1 MKQNLLAA
9 LVLSLALTASAEAF
23 HNPVMLADQGSFTA
37 GGTVVT
43 APGTLD
49 NSKPLDPSGQTL
61 HGDHAYVFYQ
71 KPVKAKKNAIVFLH
85 GAGQFGKTWETT
97 PDGRDGFQNIFLE
110 KGYATYVVDQP
121 RRGRAGQSTTGGT
134 VSKIPMEQL
143 WYDNFRIGLYP
154 NYYPGVDV
162 RWDEAAR
169 EEFFRSMTPNT
180 GAFDEQVISDAMA
193 KVFERSGD
201 GVLVTHSQGGGP
213 GWWTAIKS
221 DHVKGIIALEPGSG
235 FIFPEGEVPAP
246 METSSP
252 FGALKGTAV
261 KLSDFEKLTKRPILV
276 VYGDNIPTERTEAW
290 NLDNWRVRLAMAKLW
305 VDAVNHHGGKAT
317 LLHLPEKGIKG
328 NTHFLMSD
336 TNNEAIA
343 DILEDWMK
351 ANGLAR

>member
-1 MKQNLLAA
+1 
-9 LVLSLALTASAEAF
+9 
-23 HNPVMLADQGSFTA
+23 
-37 GGTVVT
+37 
-43 APGTLD
+43 
-49 NSKPLDPSGQTL
+49 
-61 HGDHAYVFYQ
+61 
-71 KPVKAKKNAIVFLH
+71 
-85 GAGQFGKTWETT
+85 
-97 PDGRDGFQNIFLE
+97 
-110 KGYATYVVDQP
+110 
-121 RRGRAGQSTTGGT
+121 
-134 VSKIPMEQL
+134 MEQL

>member
-1 MKQNLLAA
+1 
-9 LVLSLALTASAEAF
+9 
-23 HNPVMLADQGSFTA
+23 
-37 GGTVVT
+37 
-43 APGTLD
+43 
-49 NSKPLDPSGQTL
+49 
-61 HGDHAYVFYQ
+61 
-71 KPVKAKKNAIVFLH
+71 
-85 GAGQFGKTWETT
+85 
-97 PDGRDGFQNIFLE
+97 
-110 KGYATYVVDQP
+110 
-121 RRGRAGQSTTGGT
+121 
-134 VSKIPMEQL
+134 MEQL

-162 RWDEAAR
+162 KWDEAAR

-261 KLSDFEKLTKRPILV
+261 KLSDFEKLSLIH
-276 VYGDNIPTERTEAW
+276 I
-290 NLDNWRVRLAMAKLW
+290 
-305 VDAVNHHGGKAT
+305 
-317 LLHLPEKGIKG
+317 
-328 NTHFLMSD
+328 
-336 TNNEAIA
+336 
-343 DILEDWMK
+343 
-351 ANGLAR
+351 

>member
-85 GAGQFGKTWETT
+85 GAGQSGKTWETT

-154 NYYPGVDV
+154 RIIIPV
-162 RWDEAAR
+162 
-169 EEFFRSMTPNT
+169 ST
-180 GAFDEQVISDAMA
+180 
-193 KVFERSGD
+193 SG
-201 GVLVTHSQGGGP
+201 G
-213 GWWTAIKS
+213 
-221 DHVKGIIALEPGSG
+221 
-235 FIFPEGEVPAP
+235 
-246 METSSP
+246 
-252 FGALKGTAV
+252 
-261 KLSDFEKLTKRPILV
+261 TKR
-276 VYGDNIPTERTEAW
+276 
-290 NLDNWRVRLAMAKLW
+290 
-305 VDAVNHHGGKAT
+305 HGKSSSA
-317 LLHLPEKGIKG
+317 
-328 NTHFLMSD
+328 
-336 TNNEAIA
+336 A
-343 DILEDWMK
+343 
-351 ANGLAR
+351 